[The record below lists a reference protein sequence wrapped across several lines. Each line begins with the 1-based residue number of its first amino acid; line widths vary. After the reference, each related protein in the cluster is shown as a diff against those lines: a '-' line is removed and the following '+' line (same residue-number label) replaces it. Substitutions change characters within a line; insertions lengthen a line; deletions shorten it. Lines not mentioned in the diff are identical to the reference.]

1 MLLLGFMLYHPQ
13 QSQELAAR
21 IQEALNLDETQREPL
36 SQATRETV
44 VALTWEKHLA
54 EWAALLG

>member
-1 MLLLGFMLYHPQ
+1 MLYHPQ

-21 IQEALNLDETQREPL
+21 IQEALDLDEKQREAL
-36 SQATRETV
+36 SQAARETV